1 MDPSSSYEIND
12 MYLMSV
18 LSFSCLILFV
28 VIKFDAPWS
37 KESCL
42 SYLVGVWIPFQLT
55 ALTLFSLQHSQR
67 VELPQQ
73 LATSVNT
80 ILATTSLCGVAV
92 IQIITIIYTFAVLGN
107 EIWWKSAAALVC
119 VEFALILI
127 ITLIPQVPTPVE
139 LAYIL
144 PFTSQAAAMGTI
156 WASSR
161 GIFRNRI
168 QKHTA
173 DHLLGL
179 GLITLLV
186 SALLLPLS
194 TLGYFRS
201 QMTLQWVFFMV
212 ITTVAYRLPESSS
225 NEPATTSASQI
236 ELTPMGG
243 SCSMNEPPPESSP
256 DLNER
261 TSIRSRVALP
271 PDSMRSV
278 EHSSNKQDIDS
289 SV

>member
-1 MDPSSSYEIND
+1 MDPSSYYETND

-37 KESCL
+37 KEKCL
-42 SYLVGVWIPFQLT
+42 LYLVGVWVAFHLT
-55 ALTLFSLQHSQR
+55 ALVLFSLQHSHKI
-67 VELPQQ
+67 ELPQQ
-73 LATSVNT
+73 LAASVNT
-80 ILATTSLCGVAV
+80 ILATTSLWGVAV
-92 IQIITIIYTFAVLGN
+92 IQVSQSLPRERDMVEIGCSTF
-107 EIWWKSAAALVC
+107 
-119 VEFALILI
+119 
-127 ITLIPQVPTPVE
+127 PTPVE

-144 PFTSQAAAMGTI
+144 PFTSQAAAIGTI

-225 NEPATTSASQI
+225 NETATTSASQI

-261 TSIRSRVALP
+261 TSIRSRVTLP
-271 PDSMRSV
+271 PDSIRSV
-278 EHSSNKQDIDS
+278 EHSGDKQDIDS